1 MKKSVKILALAL
13 VAVMMCMALVSCGK
27 KLSGE
32 YEALDV
38 DLGIYKANVTYKF
51 EGNKY
56 EKTTKQENILGQIDT
71 KTVEGTYE
79 IVTNDD
85 DKMEITLTEKDAEE
99 GETFTFEEGEGYIK
113 IGLMKLN
120 KVEKK

>member
-13 VAVMMCMALVSCGK
+13 IAVMLCMALVSCGK

-51 EGNKY
+51 DGNKY
-56 EKTTKQENILGQIDT
+56 EKTTKQENILGQVDT

-85 DKMEITLTEKDAEE
+85 DTMEITLTEKDAEE
-99 GETFTFEEGEGYIK
+99 GETFTFEEGEDYSK